1 VEARRKNGE
10 VFPIHLSVG
19 EARLGSRR
27 IFTGIIHDLTTRN
40 RLQEQLAQSQKMEA
54 VGRLAGGVAHDFN
67 NVLQTVL
74 ARCDAM
80 RRRLPARSALRAQ
93 VQEIQKAGRRAAALT
108 RQLLAVSRTQ
118 VLTARVVDLNVVLR
132 DTADML
138 RRSLGEDVELA
149 MDLEPDLAPVKVDPD
164 QIVQVVLNLVVN
176 ARDAMPRGGRLHVQ
190 TRKATPEDAPASGK
204 AGVVLSVRDTGAGMD
219 ERTRARI
226 FEPYFT
232 TKGDKGTGLGLS
244 TVYGIVE
251 QSGGSIRVESRLGEG
266 SAFHVLLPRAEGRPV
281 EEVVGPPRPAP
292 RRRGARVL
300 LVEDELAA
308 RRALEEL
315 LRDEG
320 HTVLSAGNGLDAERI
335 WRETRDPIDVVIT
348 DTVMPRMSGPELVE
362 RLRASHPDVR
372 VIFMSGHTPETVLRH
387 GGADPGTAFLQ
398 KPFEVDE
405 LLARVRDA
413 LTGAASRK
421 RRRT

>member
-1 VEARRKNGE
+1 
-10 VFPIHLSVG
+10 
-19 EARLGSRR
+19 
-27 IFTGIIHDLTTRN
+27 
-40 RLQEQLAQSQKMEA
+40 
-54 VGRLAGGVAHDFN
+54 
-67 NVLQTVL
+67 
-74 ARCDAM
+74 
-80 RRRLPARSALRAQ
+80 
-93 VQEIQKAGRRAAALT
+93 
-108 RQLLAVSRTQ
+108 
-118 VLTARVVDLNVVLR
+118 
-132 DTADML
+132 ML
-138 RRSLGEDVELA
+138 RRSLGEDVELT
-149 MDLEPDLAPVKVDPD
+149 MDLEPDLVPVKVDPD

-176 ARDAMPRGGRLHVQ
+176 ARDAMPRGGRLRVQ
-190 TRKATPEDAPASGK
+190 TRNATPEEAPASGP

-232 TKGDKGTGLGLS
+232 TKGDQGTGLGLS

-251 QSGGSIRVESRLGEG
+251 QSGGSIRVESRPGEG
-266 SAFHVLLPRAEGRPV
+266 STFHIHLPRAEGRPV
-281 EEVVGPPRPAP
+281 EEVVAATSPAP
-292 RRRGARVL
+292 TPRGARVL

-372 VIFMSGHTPETVLRH
+372 VIFMS
-387 GGADPGTAFLQ
+387 
-398 KPFEVDE
+398 
-405 LLARVRDA
+405 ARP
-413 LTGAASRK
+413 
-421 RRRT
+421 